1 MKVRFWGARASIP
14 TPSRQDF
21 STCRYGGNTTCVS
34 VSIPGH
40 LLILDAGSGLRELG
54 RRLMSEPNL
63 RASFF
68 FTHLHWDHIQGFP
81 FFIPAYKP
89 GCALDLHGER
99 ATQPGGLRDALQ
111 MQQQEPFFPLPL
123 VRMAA
128 DLRFHDL
135 APGAALELPGE
146 SSKLLVTP
154 VPIHHPGGCLGY
166 RIEETAG
173 ERRGAFFFAT
183 DIEHFED
190 ERLQLKDAAR
200 GVAVLAY
207 DAQYSPDEYQ
217 GRDGWKRQGW
227 GHSTWRHGVREA
239 HAAGARR
246 LVLIHHDPQ
255 HDDWEIARLESE
267 ARREAQ
273 PLGLQVDAAHEGL
286 EIEI

>member
-1 MKVRFWGARASIP
+1 MKVQFWGARASIP
-14 TPSRQDF
+14 TPSSLGF

-34 VSIPGH
+34 VSIPGQ
-40 LLILDAGSGLRELG
+40 LLILDAGSGLRALG
-54 RRLMSEPNL
+54 RHLMSGPNL

-81 FFIPAYKP
+81 FFIPAYKAD
-89 GCALDLHGER
+89 CVLDLYGQR

-135 APGAALELPGE
+135 TPGVPVERPGD
-146 SSKLLVTP
+146 SSKLIVTP
-154 VPIHHPGGCLGY
+154 ILIHHPGGCLGY
-166 RIEETAG
+166 RIEEVAS
-173 ERRGAFFFAT
+173 ERRAVFFFAT
-183 DIEHFED
+183 DIEHLEGD
-190 ERLQLKDAAR
+190 RLQLTDVAR
-200 GVAVLAY
+200 GAAVLAY
-207 DAQYSPDEYQ
+207 DTQYTLDEYE

-227 GHSTWRHGVREA
+227 GHSTWPYGVREA

-255 HDDWEIARLESE
+255 HDDWEIARIESE
-267 ARREAQ
+267 ARREAE
-273 PLGLQVDAAHEGL
+273 PLGIQVDAAYETL
-286 EIEI
+286 ELDI